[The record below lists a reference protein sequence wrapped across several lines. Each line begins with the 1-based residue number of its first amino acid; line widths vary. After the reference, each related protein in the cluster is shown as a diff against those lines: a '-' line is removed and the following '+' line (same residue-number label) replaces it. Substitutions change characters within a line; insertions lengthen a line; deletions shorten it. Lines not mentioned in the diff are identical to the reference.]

1 MKLSIRATSL
11 RSNPSH
17 FNKSKETCPQLGAR
31 FASISRSNSVTS
43 SLFRQSRAQV
53 ENTNGEI
60 YSLGGLDGGRG
71 AHDHEYTVN
80 QYRSDDEEGKE
91 RVNQYVNGHTSYR
104 VERVEDP
111 HRVRR

>member
-1 MKLSIRATSL
+1 MRPRRVRQLFGGVANEKTNSIDSTA
-11 RSNPSH
+11 
-17 FNKSKETCPQLGAR
+17 SKG
-31 FASISRSNSVTS
+31 
-43 SLFRQSRAQV
+43 
-53 ENTNGEI
+53 

-71 AHDHEYTVN
+71 GHDHEYTVN
-80 QYRSDDEEGKE
+80 QYRGDDEEGKE